1 MPRKLAFSDASGP
14 AAGRASVGD
23 VLRGW
28 RRRLIASPAFQ
39 RWAAG
44 FPLTRG
50 VAERQSGALF
60 DLCAGFVYSQ
70 ILAACVSLGVFS
82 RLAAGPRAC
91 AALAD
96 EMCLTVEATR
106 RLLRAASALDLVEP
120 LSGDRFGLG
129 DLGAAMLGN
138 PSIGS
143 FVQHHA
149 LLYADLADPVALLR
163 GEASTHLSGFWP
175 YAGRKPG
182 DPPLADPDPDAA
194 QAFARYSDLM
204 SRSQALI
211 AEDVFEAFPP
221 QGVRRWLDVGGGEGA
236 FVAALAARA
245 PEAELT
251 LFDLPPVAA
260 RARAALDQ
268 KGLLSRVTVQE
279 GDFLADSLPRG
290 ADVLSLVRILH
301 DHDDDSVRA
310 LLGRAHDALA
320 PGATLLIA
328 EPMADARGAKR
339 VGDAYFGFYLLA
351 MGRGRARSASEL
363 TALLEAAGFGAAR
376 ALKSRRPLLVS
387 VLIARR
393 M

>member
-1 MPRKLAFSDASGP
+1 MLRKMVDSGASGP
-14 AAGRASVGD
+14 AGTASVGD
-23 VLRGW
+23 VLRQW
-28 RRRLIASPAFQ
+28 RRRLIARPAFQ

-44 FPLTRG
+44 FPLTRR

-60 DLCAGFVYSQ
+60 DICAGFVYSQ
-70 ILAACVSLGVFS
+70 ILAACVRLEVFS

-91 AALAD
+91 EALAD
-96 EMCLTVEATR
+96 EMGLTADATR
-106 RLLRAASALDLVEP
+106 RLLRAASALNLVER

-138 PSIGS
+138 PSIEA
-143 FVQHHA
+143 FVEHHA

-163 GEASTHLSGFWP
+163 GETSTRLSGFWP
-175 YAGRKPG
+175 YADRKPG
-182 DPPLADPDPDAA
+182 DAPLAEPDPEAA
-194 QAFARYSDLM
+194 RAFARYSDLM

-211 AEDVFEAFPP
+211 AEDVFDAFPP
-221 QGVRRWLDVGGGEGA
+221 RGRQRWLDIGGGEGA

-245 PEAELT
+245 PELELT

-260 RARAALDQ
+260 RARVALEQ
-268 KGLLSRVTVQE
+268 KGLLSRVTVRE
-279 GDFLADSLPRG
+279 GDFLADSLPQD

-301 DHDDDSVRA
+301 DHDDESARV
-310 LLGRAHDALA
+310 LLGRARDALA

-328 EPMADARGAKR
+328 EPMAGARGAER

-351 MGRGRARSASEL
+351 MGRGRARSATEIA
-363 TALLEAAGFGAAR
+363 TLLEAEGFGAVR
-376 ALKSRRPLLVS
+376 ELKSRRPLLVS
-387 VLIARR
+387 VLVARR

>member
-1 MPRKLAFSDASGP
+1 MAGSAASGP
-14 AAGRASVGD
+14 VRPASVGD
-23 VLRGW
+23 ILRQW

-39 RWAAG
+39 RWASG

-60 DLCAGFVYSQ
+60 DICAGFVYSQ
-70 ILAACVSLGVFS
+70 ILSACVRLDVFS

-91 AALAD
+91 DALAD
-96 EMCLTVEATR
+96 EMGLTVEATR
-106 RLLRAASALDLVEP
+106 RLLRAASALDLVER

-129 DLGAAMLGN
+129 DLGAAMVGN
-138 PSIGS
+138 PSIEA
-143 FVQHHA
+143 FVEHHA

-163 GEASTHLSGFWP
+163 GEASTRLSAFWP
-175 YAGRKPG
+175 YADRKPG
-182 DPPLADPDPDAA
+182 DPPLPDPDPEAA
-194 QAFARYSDLM
+194 RAFARYSELM

-211 AEDVFEAFPP
+211 AEDVLEAFPP
-221 QGVRRWLDVGGGEGA
+221 RSRRRWLDIGGGEGA
-236 FVAALAARA
+236 FVAALAAKA
-245 PEAELT
+245 PELELMM
-251 LFDLPPVAA
+251 FDLPPVAA
-260 RARAALDQ
+260 RARLALEQ
-268 KGLLSRVTVQE
+268 RGILSRVQVHE
-279 GDFLADSLPRG
+279 GDFLRDPLPHG

-301 DHDDDSVRA
+301 DHDDDSVRV
-310 LLGRAHDALA
+310 LLGRAREALA
-320 PGATLLIA
+320 PGAALLIA

-363 TALLEAAGFGAAR
+363 TALLEGAGFGAVR
-376 ALKSRRPLLVS
+376 ELKSRRPLLVS